1 MNIEPKNI
9 TSTVKSEIKN
19 LSEND
24 VLSLQGG
31 WEVGIQ
37 KWS

>member
-1 MNIEPKNI
+1 MHIVPNNI

-24 VLSLQGG
+24 VVALQGG
-31 WEVGIQ
+31 WEV
-37 KWS
+37 SRH